1 MKKLVLL
8 LAVAF
13 SVSMFSCGG
22 GENANGCDSDSCK
35 AAEATEAPA
44 ETPAPEATEA
54 TEAPAE
60 GEEAAAP
67 AEEAAA
73 PAEEAPAEAAK

>member
-22 GENANGCDSDSCK
+22 GE
-35 AAEATEAPA
+35 
-44 ETPAPEATEA
+44 ATEA
-54 TEAPAE
+54 TEANTNATE
-60 GEEAAAP
+60 ENTEAVVENTEATEEATADC
-67 AEEAAA
+67 EA
-73 PAEEAPAEAAK
+73 PAEEAPAEEAPAAE

>member
-22 GENANGCDSDSCK
+22 GEKTECTDTCATEANTEAVEANTEAVEENT
-35 AAEATEAPA
+35 AATEEATEAPA
-44 ETPAPEATEA
+44 EATETPAET
-54 TEAPAE
+54 PAE
-60 GEEAAAP
+60 
-67 AEEAAA
+67 
-73 PAEEAPAEAAK
+73 

>member
-22 GENANGCDSDSCK
+22 GEKTEECTDSTTC
-35 AAEATEAPA
+35 ENTEAV
-44 ETPAPEATEA
+44 EQNTEA
-54 TEAPAE
+54 TEENTDAIEATEGTEENTEATAE
-60 GEEAAAP
+60 NAEATT
-67 AEEAAA
+67 
-73 PAEEAPAEAAK
+73 EAPAEAAK

>member
-22 GENANGCDSDSCK
+22 GEKAEGCDSDSCK
-35 AAEATEAPA
+35 AAEATEAA
-44 ETPAPEATEA
+44 
-54 TEAPAE
+54 EAPA
-60 GEEAAAP
+60 

-73 PAEEAPAEAAK
+73 TDSVAPVAEEAAAADSAAVAE